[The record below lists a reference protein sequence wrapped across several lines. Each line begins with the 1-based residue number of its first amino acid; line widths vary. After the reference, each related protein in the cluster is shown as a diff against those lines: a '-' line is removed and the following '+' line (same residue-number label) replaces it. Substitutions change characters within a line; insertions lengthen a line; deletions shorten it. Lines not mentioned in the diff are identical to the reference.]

1 MTKAEILK
9 MIEGGAEAQKQAIEM
24 VNKVLESVSVSDDTL
39 VLASILHTMCGCFC
53 DTMNNLSLIL
63 CKMLPEEETPETAPE
78 KAPEKHPRGHHCSV
92 CEQNDPGCKCLTCS
106 RDNFD
111 VNDGKPD
118 CCRTHPHKGCCV
130 DECPDYVKEDPD
142 ASV

>member
-1 MTKAEILK
+1 MTKVEILK
-9 MIEGGAEAQKQAIEM
+9 RIKEQSDAQSKTVDAINKLLQSPSVGADATVI
-24 VNKVLESVSVSDDTL
+24 
-39 VLASILHTMCGCFC
+39 ASILATINATIF
-53 DTMNNLSLIL
+53 DTMTTLALIL
-63 CKMLPEEETPETAPE
+63 SEMLPEPTPEETPEKT
-78 KAPEKHPRGHHCSV
+78 PEKHPRGHHCSV

-142 ASV
+142 A

>member
-1 MTKAEILK
+1 MTKAEILNR
-9 MIEGGAEAQKQAIEM
+9 I
-24 VNKVLESVSVSDDTL
+24 DD
-39 VLASILHTMCGCFC
+39 VLALYANTSKKVFEINQLPSVNADATAISSALLLISGVIS
-53 DTMNNLSLIL
+53 DTMNTLSLIL
-63 CKMLPEEETPETAPE
+63 CEMLPEETPETAPE
-78 KAPEKHPRGHHCSV
+78 KAPENHPRGHHCSV

-111 VNDGKPD
+111 VKDGKPD

-130 DECPDYVKEDPD
+130 DECPDYVKEDHD